1 MIKEKTE
8 VTMFE
13 FSLNSPILYVLVAV
27 ILGVVIAQ
35 SVFFLVK
42 SYKRGIELG
51 IEKSVLNAT
60 IKRSALFTIAPAI
73 AIFMGVVSLVKMLGV
88 ALPWLR
94 LSIIGAVTYEL
105 PAAKQALEA
114 MGVEAITDAKQFVT
128 VAFVMTFGI
137 AASLILAP
145 ITCKMIN
152 GGMLKVKDK
161 DKKWM
166 DLLMTSMFVGMLSAF
181 LGYIVCNLGLVFEE
195 IDGVKTVVFHY
206 QLEYWIP
213 VFVMIISA
221 ALMAICGILLKKF
234 NWKWLND
241 YALPISM
248 LGSMLLAIPISI
260 LIKG

>member
-1 MIKEKTE
+1 
-8 VTMFE
+8 MFD
-13 FSLNSPILYVLVAV
+13 FSLNSPIIYALVGIVLS
-27 ILGVVIAQ
+27 VVIAQ

-42 SYKRGIELG
+42 AYKQGIALG
-51 IEKSVLNAT
+51 MDRAVLNAT
-60 IKRSALFTIAPAI
+60 IKRSALFTIAPAV
-73 AIFMGVVSLVKMLGV
+73 AIFMGVVSLVNMLGV

-105 PAAKQALEA
+105 PAAQQAMA
-114 MGVEAITDAKQFVT
+114 SMGIESIESAKQYVT

-145 ITCKMIN
+145 ITCKKITS
-152 GGMLKVKDK
+152 GMLKVKDK

-166 DLLMTSMFVGMLSAF
+166 DLLMTSMFVGMLAAF
-181 LGYIVCNLGLVFEE
+181 LGYIVCDIGLVFDEVATGE
-195 IDGVKTVVFHY
+195 KVLAFHY

-213 VFVMIISA
+213 VFVMAISA
-221 ALMAICGILLKKF
+221 GIMAVCGILLKKF

-241 YALPISM
+241 YALPLSM
-248 LGSMLLAIPISI
+248 IGSMVLAIPLSI

>member
-1 MIKEKTE
+1 
-8 VTMFE
+8 MFE
-13 FSLNSPILYVLVAV
+13 FSLNSPVIFVLVAAV
-27 ILGVVIAQ
+27 LGVVVAQ
-35 SVFFLVK
+35 SIFFLVK
-42 SYKRGIELG
+42 AYKRGLELG
-51 IEKSVLNAT
+51 IEISVLNAT
-60 IKRSALFTIAPAI
+60 IKRSALFTIAPAV

-114 MGVEAITDAKQFVT
+114 LGTDVIINAEQYVT

-145 ITCKMIN
+145 ITCKAIN
-152 GGMLKVKDK
+152 TGMMKVKDK
-161 DKKWM
+161 DKRWM

-181 LGYIVCNLGLVFEE
+181 LGYIVCDLGLVFEQVGE
-195 IDGVKTVVFHY
+195 TKMLAFHY

-213 VFVMIISA
+213 VFVMAISA
-221 ALMAICGILLKKF
+221 GLMSVCGILLKKF

-248 LGSMLLAIPISI
+248 IGSMALAIPISI

>member
-1 MIKEKTE
+1 
-8 VTMFE
+8 MFD
-13 FSLNSPILYVLVAV
+13 FSLNSPVIFIMVGIVLS
-27 ILGVVIAQ
+27 VVIAQ
-35 SVFFLVK
+35 SVFFLLK
-42 SYKRGIELG
+42 AYKRGLELG
-51 IEKSVLNAT
+51 MEKTVLNAT
-60 IKRSALFTIAPAI
+60 IKRSALFTIAPAV

-105 PAAKQALEA
+105 PAAQQAMTA
-114 MGVEAITDAKQFVT
+114 MGAEVITNAKQYVT

-145 ITCKMIN
+145 ITCKKIT

-166 DLLMTSMFVGMLSAF
+166 DLLMTSMFVGMLAAF
-181 LGYIVCNLGLVFEE
+181 LGYIVCDIGFVFE
-195 IDGVKTVVFHY
+195 TVGEDKVLAFHY
-206 QLEYWIP
+206 QLEHWIP
-213 VFVMIISA
+213 VFVMAISA
-221 ALMAICGILLKKF
+221 GIMAVCGVLLKKF

-248 LGSMLLAIPISI
+248 IGSMALAIPISL

>member
-1 MIKEKTE
+1 
-8 VTMFE
+8 MFN
-13 FSLNSPILYVLVAV
+13 FSINSPIIFTLVAI

-35 SVFFLVK
+35 SLFFLLK
-42 SYKRGIELG
+42 AYKRGLELG
-51 IEKSVLNAT
+51 MDKSILRAT
-60 IKRSALFTIAPAI
+60 VKRSALFTIAPAI

-105 PAAKQALEA
+105 PAAKQAMESL
-114 MGVEAITDAKQFVT
+114 GIDAISNAKQYVT

-152 GGMLKVKDK
+152 GGMMKIKDK

-181 LGYIVCNLGLVFEE
+181 LGYIVCDLGFVF
-195 IDGVKTVVFHY
+195 DTVGDEKILSFHY
-206 QLEYWIP
+206 QLEHWIP
-213 VFVMIISA
+213 VFVMAISA

-248 LGSMLLAIPISI
+248 LGSMALAIPISI

>member
-1 MIKEKTE
+1 
-8 VTMFE
+8 MFV
-13 FSLNSPILYVLVAV
+13 FSLNSPVIFIMVGIVLS
-27 ILGVVIAQ
+27 VVIAQ

-42 SYKRGIELG
+42 AYKRGIELG
-51 IEKSVLNAT
+51 MEKSVLNAT
-60 IKRSALFTIAPAI
+60 IKRSALFTIAPAV
-73 AIFMGVVSLVKMLGV
+73 AIFMGVVSLVNMLGV

-105 PAAKQALEA
+105 PAAQQAMSA
-114 MGVEAITDAKQFVT
+114 MGANVITNAKQYVT

-145 ITCKMIN
+145 ITCKKITS
-152 GGMLKVKDK
+152 GMLKVKDK

-166 DLLMTSMFVGMLSAF
+166 DLLMTSMFVGMLAAF
-181 LGYIVCNLGLVFEE
+181 LGYIVCDIGLVFEKV
-195 IDGVKTVVFHY
+195 DGVKVLAFHY
-206 QLEYWIP
+206 QLEHWIP
-213 VFVMIISA
+213 VFVMTISA
-221 ALMAICGILLKKF
+221 GIMAVCGILLKKF

-248 LGSMLLAIPISI
+248 IGSMALAIPISL

>member
-1 MIKEKTE
+1 
-8 VTMFE
+8 MFD
-13 FSLNSPILYVLVAV
+13 FSINSPVIFIMVGIVLS
-27 ILGVVIAQ
+27 VVIAQ

-42 SYKRGIELG
+42 AYKRGIELG
-51 IEKSVLNAT
+51 MEKSVLNAT
-60 IKRSALFTIAPAI
+60 IKRSALFTIAPAV
-73 AIFMGVVSLVKMLGV
+73 AIFMGVVSLINMLGV

-105 PAAKQALEA
+105 PAAQQAMST
-114 MGVEAITDAKQFVT
+114 MGVDVIANAKQYVT

-145 ITCKMIN
+145 ITCKKITS
-152 GGMLKVKDK
+152 GMLKVKDK

-166 DLLMTSMFVGMLSAF
+166 DLLMTSMFVGMLAAF
-181 LGYIVCNLGLVFEE
+181 LGYIVCDIGLVFEK
-195 IDGVKTVVFHY
+195 IDGVKVLAFHY
-206 QLEYWIP
+206 QLEHWIP
-213 VFVMIISA
+213 VFVMAISA
-221 ALMAICGILLKKF
+221 GIMAVCGILLKKF

-248 LGSMLLAIPISI
+248 IGSMALAIPISL

>member
-1 MIKEKTE
+1 
-8 VTMFE
+8 MFE
-13 FSLNSPILYVLVAV
+13 FSINSPIIFAMVAV
-27 ILGVVIAQ
+27 VIGIVIAQ
-35 SVFFLVK
+35 SVFFLIK
-42 SYKRGIELG
+42 AYKRGLELG
-51 IEKSVLNAT
+51 MEKSVLNAT
-60 IKRSALFTIAPAI
+60 IRRSAIFAIAPAV
-73 AIFMGVVSLVKMLGV
+73 AIFMGVVSLVKMLGL

-114 MGVEAITDAKQFVT
+114 LGVDAITDAKQFVT

-137 AASLILAP
+137 ASSLILAP

-152 GGMLKVKDK
+152 GGMMKVKDK

-166 DLLMTSMFVGMLSAF
+166 DILMNSMFVGMLSAF
-181 LGYIVCNLGLVFEE
+181 LGYIVCDLGLVYEKV
-195 IDGVKTVVFHY
+195 DGVKVLAFHY
-206 QLEYWIP
+206 QIEHWIP
-213 VFVMIISA
+213 VFVMAISA
-221 ALMAICGILLKKF
+221 GLMAICGILLKKF

-248 LGSMLLAIPISI
+248 IGSMALAIPISI

>member
-1 MIKEKTE
+1 
-8 VTMFE
+8 MFE
-13 FSLNSPILYVLVAV
+13 FSLNSPIIFCLVAV
-27 ILGVVIAQ
+27 VLGVVIAQ

-42 SYKRGIELG
+42 AYKRGLELG
-51 IEKSVLNAT
+51 MEKSVLNAT
-60 IKRSALFTIAPAI
+60 IKRSALFTIAPAV

-114 MGVEAITDAKQFVT
+114 LGVDAITDAKQYVT

-145 ITCKMIN
+145 ITCKKIT
-152 GGMLKVKDK
+152 GGMLKIKDK

-181 LGYIVCNLGLVFEE
+181 LGYIVCNIGFVFEN
-195 IDGVKTVVFHY
+195 GTLAFHY

-213 VFVMIISA
+213 VFVMAISA
-221 ALMAICGILLKKF
+221 GIMAICGVLLKKLG
-234 NWKWLND
+234 WKWLND

-248 LGSMLLAIPISI
+248 LGSMALAIPIS
-260 LIKG
+260 LIIT

>member
-1 MIKEKTE
+1 
-8 VTMFE
+8 MFE
-13 FSLNSPILYVLVAV
+13 FSLNSPVIYIMVGIVLS
-27 ILGVVIAQ
+27 VVIAQ

-42 SYKRGIELG
+42 AYKRGLELG
-51 IEKSVLNAT
+51 MERAVLNAT
-60 IKRSALFTIAPAI
+60 IKRSALFTIAPAV
-73 AIFMGVVSLVKMLGV
+73 AVFMGVVSLVNMLGV

-105 PAAKQALEA
+105 PAAQQAMSA
-114 MGVEAITDAKQFVT
+114 MGADVIVNAKQYVT

-137 AASLILAP
+137 AASLIMAP
-145 ITCKMIN
+145 ITCKKIT

-166 DLLMTSMFVGMLSAF
+166 DLLMTSMFVGMLAAF
-181 LGYIVCNLGLVFEE
+181 LGYIVCNIGLVFEKV
-195 IDGVKTVVFHY
+195 DGEKVLAFHY

-213 VFVMIISA
+213 VFVMAISA
-221 ALMAICGILLKKF
+221 GIMAVCGILLKKF

-248 LGSMLLAIPISI
+248 IGSMILAIPISL

>member
-1 MIKEKTE
+1 
-8 VTMFE
+8 MFV
-13 FSLNSPILYVLVAV
+13 FSLNSPVIFIMVGIVLS
-27 ILGVVIAQ
+27 VVIAQ

-42 SYKRGIELG
+42 AYKRGIELG
-51 IEKSVLNAT
+51 MEKSVLNAT
-60 IKRSALFTIAPAI
+60 IKRSALFTIAPAV
-73 AIFMGVVSLVKMLGV
+73 AIFMGVVSLVNMLGV

-105 PAAKQALEA
+105 PAAQQAMSA
-114 MGVEAITDAKQFVT
+114 MGANVITNAKQYVT

-145 ITCKMIN
+145 ITCKKITS
-152 GGMLKVKDK
+152 GMLKVKDK

-166 DLLMTSMFVGMLSAF
+166 DLLMTSMFVGMLAAF
-181 LGYIVCNLGLVFEE
+181 LGYIVCDIGLVFEKV
-195 IDGVKTVVFHY
+195 DGVKVLAFHY
-206 QLEYWIP
+206 QLEHWIP
-213 VFVMIISA
+213 VFVMAISA
-221 ALMAICGILLKKF
+221 GIMAVCGILLKKF

-248 LGSMLLAIPISI
+248 IGSMALAIPISL

>member
-1 MIKEKTE
+1 
-8 VTMFE
+8 MFD
-13 FSLNSPILYVLVAV
+13 FSLDSPV
-27 ILGVVIAQ
+27 IFIMVGIVISVVIAQ
-35 SVFFLVK
+35 SAFFLVK
-42 SYKRGIELG
+42 AYKRGLELG
-51 IEKSVLNAT
+51 MEKSVLNAT
-60 IKRSALFTIAPAI
+60 IKRSALFTIAPAV

-105 PAAKQALEA
+105 PAAQQAMTA
-114 MGVEAITDAKQFVT
+114 MGVDVITNAKQYVT

-145 ITCKMIN
+145 ITCKKIT

-166 DLLMTSMFVGMLSAF
+166 DLLMTSMFVGMLAAF
-181 LGYIVCNLGLVFEE
+181 LGYIVCDIGLVFE
-195 IDGVKTVVFHY
+195 TVGEDKILAFHY
-206 QLEYWIP
+206 QLEHWIP
-213 VFVMIISA
+213 VFVMAISA
-221 ALMAICGILLKKF
+221 GIMAVCGILLKKF
-234 NWKWLND
+234 NWKWVND

-248 LGSMLLAIPISI
+248 IGSMALAIPISL

>member
-1 MIKEKTE
+1 M
-8 VTMFE
+8 E
-13 FSLNSPILYVLVAV
+13 FSLNSPIIFALAAVVLC
-27 ILGVVIAQ
+27 VVIAQ
-35 SVFFLVK
+35 SIFFLVK
-42 SYKRGIELG
+42 AYKRGLEIG
-51 IEKSVLNAT
+51 MEKSVLTAT
-60 IKRSALFTIAPAI
+60 IRRSAVFAIAPSV

-105 PAAKQALEA
+105 PAAEQALAA
-114 MGVEAITDAKQFVT
+114 MGVDAITDAKQFVT

-137 AASLILAP
+137 ASSLIMAP
-145 ITCKMIN
+145 ITCKGISR
-152 GGMLKVKDK
+152 GMLKVKDK

-166 DLLMTSMFVGMLSAF
+166 DLLMTSMFVGMLAAF
-181 LGYIVCNLGLVFEE
+181 LGYIVCDLGCVFEKSVDELGNE
-195 IDGVKTVVFHY
+195 ISTFAFHY

-221 ALMAICGILLKKF
+221 ALMAICGFLLKKF

-248 LGSMLLAIPISI
+248 IGSMILAIPLSI

>member
-1 MIKEKTE
+1 
-8 VTMFE
+8 MFN
-13 FSLNSPILYVLVAV
+13 FSINSPIIFTLVAI

-35 SVFFLVK
+35 SLFFLLK
-42 SYKRGIELG
+42 AYKRGLELG
-51 IEKSVLNAT
+51 MDKSILRAT
-60 IKRSALFTIAPAI
+60 VKRSALFTIAPAI

-105 PAAKQALEA
+105 PAAKQAMESL
-114 MGVEAITDAKQFVT
+114 GIDAISNAKQYVT

-166 DLLMTSMFVGMLSAF
+166 DLLMTSMFVGMLAAF
-181 LGYIVCNLGLVFEE
+181 LGYIVCDIGFVFDE
-195 IDGVKTVVFHY
+195 IAEGEKVLAFHY

-213 VFVMIISA
+213 VFVMAISA
-221 ALMAICGILLKKF
+221 GIMAICGILLKKF

-241 YALPISM
+241 YALPLSM
-248 LGSMLLAIPISI
+248 IGSMALAIPISL